1 MPYASVNGQRIYY
14 QDTGGDGAPVVLAH
28 GFLMDRSMFDPQIE
42 ALADDYRI
50 ITWDQRGFGQTEFD
64 SRPFTYWDSADD
76 CLALLDH
83 LALDRVVLGGMSQGG
98 FIALRAALKAPGRVR
113 ALILMGTQS
122 GVEDPAN
129 VPVYQGML
137 DDWVSNG
144 PSDELAGVV
153 ADIIIADPTENER
166 WIAKWKARPKEL
178 IREPGRT
185 LLERDDVTDR
195 IGEIDAPAIVI
206 HGTEDTA
213 IPMERAEELAG
224 ALSGAG
230 PVIKVPGAHAANLTH
245 PEAVNPAIAAF
256 LSAL

>member
-14 QDTGGDGAPVVLAH
+14 QDTGGDGAAVVLAH
-28 GFLMDRSMFDPQIE
+28 GFLMDRSMFEPQIE

-50 ITWDQRGFGQTEFD
+50 VTWDQRGFGQTEFD
-64 SRPFTYWDSADD
+64 SQPFTYWDSADD

-83 LALDRVVLGGMSQGG
+83 LGLDRAVLGGMSQGG
-98 FIALRAALKAPGRVR
+98 FIALRAALKAPERVR
-113 ALILMGTQS
+113 ALVLMGTQS

-137 DDWVSNG
+137 DEWASNG
-144 PSDELAGVV
+144 PSEELAGVV

-185 LLERDDVTDR
+185 LLERDDITDR
-195 IGEIDAPAIVI
+195 VGEIEAPAIVI

-213 IPMERAEELAG
+213 IPMERAEELARS
-224 ALSGAG
+224 LSGAG

>member
-1 MPYASVNGQRIYY
+1 MPYAEVNGQRIYFH
-14 QDTGGDGAPVVLAH
+14 DTGGTGTPVVLAH

-42 ALADDYRI
+42 ALADDYRM

-64 SRPFTYWDSADD
+64 SQPFTYWDSADD

-83 LALDRVVLGGMSQGG
+83 LALDRVVLGGVSQGG
-98 FIALRAALKAPGRVR
+98 FVALRAALKAPERVR
-113 ALILMGTQS
+113 ALILLATQS
-122 GVEDPAN
+122 GLEDPAN

-137 DDWVSNG
+137 DDWVTNG
-144 PSDELAGVV
+144 PSDELVAIV
-153 ADIIIADPTENER
+153 ADIIIADPAENRR

-178 IREPGRT
+178 MREPGRT

-195 IGEIDAPAIVI
+195 LSEINAPAVVI
-206 HGTEDTA
+206 HGTDDTA

-230 PVIKVPGAHAANLTH
+230 GVVKVPGTHAANLTH
-245 PEAVNPAIAAF
+245 PEAVNPAIAEF
-256 LSAL
+256 LAGL